1 MIYSNK
7 SFTARDVE
15 MSFGMLKGFYL
26 GEFGR
31 GRQRVFIPSAADVVE
46 GINEGLTVKLSMSGK
61 PKIVEAYDPAIYII
75 ACTGNG
81 YTRRGCG
88 RIEIFEG
95 EGAKI
100 LAEGNGADGDA
111 GGIGSWGDY
120 VLQVTNKDFCIK
132 VHYSGGSHSN
142 PHGVNWFLF
151 QEGDSLKFVS
161 LKELADYLDTQ
172 DTTPAWALTDAEDF
186 NQRIYFK
193 S

>member
-1 MIYSNK
+1 MIWSNRNQH
-7 SFTARDVE
+7 TNETE
-15 MSFGMLKGFYL
+15 MSFGVLKGFYI
-26 GEFGR
+26 GERGR
-31 GRQRVFIPSAADVVE
+31 GRKAVFIPSEADVSE
-46 GINEGLTVKLSMSGK
+46 GINEGLTVKLSKSGK
-61 PKIVEAYDPAIYII
+61 PKIVEAYDPTIYII

-100 LAEGNGADGDA
+100 IAEGNGADGDA
-111 GGIGSWGDY
+111 GGIGSWGEY
-120 VLQVTNKDFCIK
+120 VLQVLSNEFCIK

-151 QEGDSLKFVS
+151 LEGDTLRFVS

-172 DTTPAWALTDAEDF
+172 DSVPAWASAEAEDF
-186 NQRIYFK
+186 NKRIYFK
-193 S
+193 V